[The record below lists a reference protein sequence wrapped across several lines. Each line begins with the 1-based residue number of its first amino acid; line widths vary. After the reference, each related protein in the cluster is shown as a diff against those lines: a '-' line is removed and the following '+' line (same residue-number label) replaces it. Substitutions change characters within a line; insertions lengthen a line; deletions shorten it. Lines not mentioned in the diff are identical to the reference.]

1 MKKLALMAFAI
12 LAVAGCSKNSMESEP
27 VAEVYPAVS
36 EAEMEEAKADFAA
49 ILSKAVSSDE
59 SLRQFIKK
67 TAMEQFDLDY
77 DVFYPYV
84 KDQIVS
90 DGRTFREILFSY
102 ADDPSRLAEI
112 EGAIPDFPTLIVKNS
127 DRMRLVGTTTRSGEY
142 EYAFVD
148 DAFNAALHPQT
159 KVSHIYQDIPI
170 DGTPDISNYIPV
182 SEVPII
188 CDGYYSLQ

>member
-1 MKKLALMAFAI
+1 MMKKLALMAFAI

-49 ILSKAVSSDE
+49 
-59 SLRQFIKK
+59 
-67 TAMEQFDLDY
+67 
-77 DVFYPYV
+77 
-84 KDQIVS
+84 
-90 DGRTFREILFSY
+90 
-102 ADDPSRLAEI
+102 
-112 EGAIPDFPTLIVKNS
+112 
-127 DRMRLVGTTTRSGEY
+127 
-142 EYAFVD
+142 
-148 DAFNAALHPQT
+148 LHPRT